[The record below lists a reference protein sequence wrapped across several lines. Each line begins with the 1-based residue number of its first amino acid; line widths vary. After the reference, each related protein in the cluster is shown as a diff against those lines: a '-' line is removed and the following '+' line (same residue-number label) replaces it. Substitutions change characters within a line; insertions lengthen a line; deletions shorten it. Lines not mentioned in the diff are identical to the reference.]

1 VGEGGRGLE
10 THVEGTCKAD
20 IKDGQTKTCAHM
32 QENVEE
38 TCARDMRASA
48 THTLPLLRSKL
59 IEIVGKFVFVTGH

>member
-1 VGEGGRGLE
+1 
-10 THVEGTCKAD
+10 
-20 IKDGQTKTCAHM
+20 M

-59 IEIVGKFVFVTGH
+59 IEIVGKFVFVTGHYS